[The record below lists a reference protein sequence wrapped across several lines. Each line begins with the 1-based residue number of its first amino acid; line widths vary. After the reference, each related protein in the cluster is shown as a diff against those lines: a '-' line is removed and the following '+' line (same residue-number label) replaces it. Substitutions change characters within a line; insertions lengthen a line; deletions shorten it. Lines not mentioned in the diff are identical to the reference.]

1 MNELKQRTNSTN
13 ASEHLDHN
21 WLTLLESA
29 INITAKLTL
38 MIIPNWQRTS
48 HDSDDDFHSVCP
60 SSSHCQH

>member
-13 ASEHLDHN
+13 ASEHLDQN

-29 INITAKLTL
+29 ISITAM